1 MKRIL
6 VLTAHPNPSQSHINK
21 RMAAMAGTL
30 ADVSVIDLYALYP
43 RFKIDVEVEQER
55 LKAHDVIVFQFPL
68 HWYSTPALLREWQDL
83 VLEHGFAYGPDGTQL
98 AGKLCLLAV
107 TAGGAEQAYS
117 SDGVNQFSIRT
128 LLSPLEQTAN
138 LCQMR
143 FLPPLVLFSSLV
155 ASQDERAE
163 RHVKKYQRLLEAL
176 RDEQLDLPRVFKQ
189 DVMGVPTIPLKTD
202 NRSTGSNSH
211 G

>member
-6 VLTAHPNPSQSHINK
+6 VLTAHPHPSQSHVNK
-21 RMAAMAGTL
+21 RLSAMAGKL
-30 ADVSVIDLYALYP
+30 AGVTVIDLYALYP
-43 RFKIDVEVEQER
+43 RFKIDVVAEQER
-55 LKAHDVIVFQFPL
+55 LKAHDVIVFQFPVY
-68 HWYSTPALLREWQDL
+68 WYSTPAILKEWQDL
-83 VLEHGFAYGPDGTQL
+83 VLEHGFAYGHDGTHL

-117 SDGVNQFSIRT
+117 SGGANQFSIRT

-155 ASQDERAE
+155 ASRDERAAQ
-163 RHVKKYQRLLEAL
+163 HVAKYQRVLEAL
-176 RDEQLDLPRVFKQ
+176 RDEQLDLPQVFKQ
-189 DVMGVPTIPLKTD
+189 EILGAPVIPLLSARKISRG
-202 NRSTGSNSH
+202 NLH